1 MTAMRQQVLA
11 QAFAAQVD
19 SGQLKFDR
27 RIATVGD
34 YTVNLSTAR
43 VSKFGE
49 QVEVKLAKPGK
60 GKNLAALPWLPYD
73 EVLLEKLV
81 GTLAALV

>member
-1 MTAMRQQVLA
+1 MRQQVLA
-11 QAFAAQVD
+11 QAFAAQVE

-27 RIATVGD
+27 RVATVGD

-43 VSKFGE
+43 ASKLGE
-49 QVEVKLAKPGK
+49 QVDVKLAKPAK

-81 GTLAALV
+81 GTLAALL